1 MNSSAPG
8 PDSSGKR
15 RGRLRMI
22 GVLVLLLGLG
32 GAGTVYWT
40 GTAPEDWSSDPAT
53 ARAYKTETRNI
64 EVNFGEMGL
73 ILNNI
78 MAGLD
83 RPDVQAAGIALV
95 SILAASGCFWFAHW
109 LERGGEPDDPAG

>member
-1 MNSSAPG
+1 
-8 PDSSGKR
+8 
-15 RGRLRMI
+15 
-22 GVLVLLLGLG
+22 
-32 GAGTVYWT
+32 
-40 GTAPEDWSSDPAT
+40 
-53 ARAYKTETRNI
+53 
-64 EVNFGEMGL
+64 
-73 ILNNI
+73 